1 MLADTVRAHAER
13 RVLVHHGRTV
23 EFRGV
28 GRQERS
34 VRRGEIALQRCV
46 SRPHSIKE
54 PMLKLLTI
62 FCATAFLCLAFPLT
76 ASANCGS
83 CAGDEAAAEEAP
95 CAHCAGDA
103 EAPCTCH
110 HGEEAAAE
118 PCAHCAGDAD
128 APCTCHGDDEAE
140 AAGCAHCAGD
150 ADAPCTCHGDDE
162 GADEAAGP
170 ETAPEEQSL
179 HEQCARCQGDP
190 TAECICHDE

>member
-128 APCTCHGDDEAE
+128 APCTCHGDDE
-140 AAGCAHCAGD
+140 
-150 ADAPCTCHGDDE
+150 